1 MAITPEDTYTKI
13 LNKLKALFRV
23 EFKGAVPT
31 YVGHD
36 KQVSGS
42 QYLRLDPV
50 GSELTD
56 MLTHGETREYAINC
70 YYYFLDKN
78 IKESALEHILRY
90 TSRIEALVQNNRAA
104 TLSDSSNLFNC
115 RIESTEFN
123 ALEEENEYVVLLV
136 WKGQHTGNIS

>member
-13 LNKLKALFRV
+13 LNKLKNLFRT

-31 YVGHD
+31 YVGHET
-36 KQVSGS
+36 KPSGS
-42 QYLRLDPV
+42 QYIRLDPI
-50 GSELTD
+50 GSDLSE
-56 MLTHGETREYAINC
+56 MLTHGETREYEINM

-78 IKESALEHILRY
+78 IKISSLEHVLRY
-90 TSRIEALVQNNRAA
+90 TSRIEALVQNNRAT

-115 RIESTEFN
+115 RIESTELN

>member
-13 LNKLKALFRV
+13 LNKLKNLFRN
-23 EFKGAVPT
+23 EFQNAVPT
-31 YVGHD
+31 FVGHES
-36 KQVSGS
+36 KQTGS
-42 QYLRLDPV
+42 QYIRLDPI
-50 GSELTD
+50 GSELSE
-56 MLTHGETREYAINC
+56 MLTQGEARKYEINI

-78 IKESALEHILRY
+78 IKISSLEHVLRY
-90 TSRIEALVQNNRAA
+90 TSRIEALVQNNRAT

-115 RIESTEFN
+115 RVESTELN